1 MRKTLILIIAAMVVG
16 SCGLYPKYERPE
28 IDVPFTETIEVPGW
42 RDMYT
47 DPRLRTLIEKALA
60 DATSPAIAELKVQE
74 AEAALE
80 KARGQF
86 LPSLD
91 GSGSA
96 DIRYGTL
103 GAGLRASWQLDIFGK
118 ARNATMAARSAL
130 QGSEAYSQ
138 AMKASLIAAVAQSFY
153 TLLVLDAEL
162 DISLKTLDNW
172 DRTISVLES
181 LKAAGKTN
189 SISILQ
195 AKATRMKLES
205 SAIGLR
211 GSIEMEENSLKA
223 LIGDREMN
231 IERGVLGESSLP
243 MERYLEIPLK
253 VAVSRPDVRQAEMA
267 LAEAFYNTALARSS
281 FYPDLTLDGR
291 GTWASDS
298 DLAWSALGNLA
309 APILNRKINK
319 AALKSAQARQEEA
332 KLSFKQTLLDAGAEI
347 DNAISLCRTAAEKLK
362 TDELQ
367 RDALAEAMEKIELT
381 MIYSSTNYL
390 EVLTAQQS
398 LLSAELGIISDLQSI
413 TSAQIALYQ
422 ALGGG
427 IE

>member
-1 MRKTLILIIAAMVVG
+1 MRKTLILIIAAVVAG

-28 IDVPFTETIEVPGW
+28 IDVPFTETIEIPGW

-138 AMKASLIAAVAQSFY
+138 AVKASLIAAVAQNYY

-362 TDELQ
+362 TDKLQ

-427 IE
+427 VE

>member
-1 MRKTLILIIAAMVVG
+1 MRKTLILIIAAVVAG

-28 IDVPFTETIEVPGW
+28 IDVPFTETIEIPGW

-138 AMKASLIAAVAQSFY
+138 AVKASLIAAVAQNYY

-427 IE
+427 VE

>member
-1 MRKTLILIIAAMVVG
+1 MRKTLILIIAAMVAG

-47 DPRLRTLIEKALA
+47 DPRLRTLIEKAMA
-60 DATSPAIAELKVQE
+60 DATSPATAELKVQE